1 MTTGGEV
8 YSTGFGGSFFNGA
21 GGLGHGNRSQLDE
34 PKRIPTFGRGS
45 GLVAA
50 VSVSAG
56 ALLRS
61 SLRIHMDES
70 SAGHAKKK
78 ECLLPAAPPL
88 RIPAVPRPARWLPLD
103 GRGRGARRLVLGPRR
118 VGTPR

>member
-61 SLRIHMDES
+61 SLRIHMT
-70 SAGHAKKK
+70 K
-78 ECLLPAAPPL
+78 AAPGTPKQEGCCL
-88 RIPAVPRPARWLPLD
+88 Q
-103 GRGRGARRLVLGPRR
+103 PRR
-118 VGTPR
+118 

>member
-1 MTTGGEV
+1 LPAPQIDALSGVGVCQLSCGSYHTLAMTTGGEV

-78 ECLLPAAPPL
+78 SACCLQ
-88 RIPAVPRPARWLPLD
+88 
-103 GRGRGARRLVLGPRR
+103 PRR
-118 VGTPR
+118 